1 MHDGDQAGGTA
12 VTGRRRFRTYP
23 LFAESGEC
31 YASQAMM
38 LGGLA
43 KELIRRGLRRFGF
56 ELRAQ
61 PRPSYGSAREF
72 ACALSIVRPYSM
84 LPEAR
89 LLSLYEQVRYCEDHG
104 LEGDYVECG
113 VWKGG
118 AVGMMALASRCGR
131 RLHLFD
137 SFEGICEPDAEI
149 DGARAVAEAG
159 AAHAG
164 AQLIPVPGIYDKFG
178 GHGTL
183 EDCRHLLEHVIGHP
197 GDLIHYHQGWLQ
209 RTVPAA
215 DIPKIAI
222 LRLDGDWYASTRV
235 CLAHLLDRV
244 VPGGFVIIDD
254 YGTYEGC
261 RRAVDET
268 LASRPAFL
276 QRVDAGCF
284 YFVKSSDD
292 AAICQSGEGAT
303 AADRETAGDLER
315 PAEGSGRAAA

>member
-1 MHDGDQAGGTA
+1 M
-12 VTGRRRFRTYP
+12 V
-23 LFAESGEC
+23 
-31 YASQAMM
+31 
-38 LGGLA
+38 LGVLA
-43 KELIRRGLRRFGF
+43 KEIVRRGLKRFGF

-89 LLSLYEQVRYCEDHG
+89 LLSLYEQVRYCEERG
-104 LEGDYVECG
+104 VEGDYVECG

-118 AVGMMALASRCGR
+118 AVGMMSLACSRTR
-131 RLHLFD
+131 KIHLFD
-137 SFEGICEPDAEI
+137 SFEGICEPDARM
-149 DGARAVAEAG
+149 DGTKAVFEAG

-164 AQLIPVPGIYDKFG
+164 GRLIPVPGIYDKIG

-183 EDCRHLLEHVIGHP
+183 EDCRHLLERVIGHP
-197 GDLIHYHQGWLQ
+197 AQLLRYHPGWFQ

-222 LRLDGDWYASTRV
+222 LRLDGDWYASTKV
-235 CLAHLLDRV
+235 CLDYLLDSV

-268 LASRPAFL
+268 LASQPAFL
-276 QRVDAGCF
+276 QHVDLGCS
-284 YFVKSSDD
+284 YFIKSADD
-292 AAICQSGEGAT
+292 ASANARRI
-303 AADRETAGDLER
+303 AA
-315 PAEGSGRAAA
+315 